1 MSPGRKHSKEQISL
15 DAKGACNMYSNLV
28 MRTGACPVNRILL
41 GYTHCSL
48 VGNVNRELWVRRA
61 FKAIKA
67 PWRMQRVTVDDK
79 LVVHCVS
86 KWPVGTFQVEVTKP
100 EIACAMSVLKHREER
115 KGVLLV

>member
-1 MSPGRKHSKEQISL
+1 M
-15 DAKGACNMYSNLV
+15 DAKDACNMYSNLV
-28 MRTGACPVNRILL
+28 MGSGAYPVNRILL
-41 GYTHCSL
+41 GYSHRSL

-61 FKAIKA
+61 FKAIKG

-79 LVVHCVS
+79 LVVRCVS

-100 EIACAMSVLKHREER
+100 EIVCAMSVLKHREER